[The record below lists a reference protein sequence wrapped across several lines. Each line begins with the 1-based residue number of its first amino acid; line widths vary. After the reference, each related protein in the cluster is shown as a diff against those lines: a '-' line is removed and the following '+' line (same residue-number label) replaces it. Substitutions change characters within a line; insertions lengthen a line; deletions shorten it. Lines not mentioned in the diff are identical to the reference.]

1 MDSCSLKI
9 TNKHYSDLL
18 RMNVHGY
25 DSGEIFEEN
34 DNNGLVFPLYF
45 KKKNSFKETH
55 G

>member
-1 MDSCSLKI
+1 MDSYSLRI

-18 RMNVHGY
+18 RMNVQGY
-25 DSGEIFEEN
+25 DSREIFGEN
-34 DNNGLVFPLYF
+34 DNNGLVFPLCL